1 MKHTEWAFMACKTTN
16 YYKAYKKK
24 TRWKWFHINLMRERC
39 LQWESLSKMVV
50 IYIGM
55 YALLS
60 AGGIKRQIQLSQM
73 MKIKEEWTNS
83 VLGDFSAEI
92 KMCGRTF
99 PMECKSMKTFLCN
112 SKWHEIYRMWGKCLC
127 WLLDFS
133 HSKMSFQ

>member
-39 LQWESLSKMVV
+39 LQCESLSKMVV

-92 KMCGRTF
+92 KMCGRTARF
-99 PMECKSMKTFLCN
+99 FQWNAKAWRLFCAIQNDMKYTECGGNVCA
-112 SKWHEIYRMWGKCLC
+112 GC
-127 WLLDFS
+127 
-133 HSKMSFQ
+133 